1 MGGHLPNVVS
11 SSGGPQ
17 VNAMPMAN
25 TQNPNASPANMA
37 AALNAQQCQ
46 SLIAAPRLN
55 GNQLSFPSPAAAAA
69 AAMGLQMHH
78 AAAAAAMSA
87 AAAASG
93 QQQQQQQQQN
103 LNNNQHPNHLG
114 QDSVVNGGGMVGIGG
129 GATQLNSLNGSNSNM
144 TLNLNAP
151 TNNTNNNNNSLSTIN
166 IPPPHIRPSP

>member
-1 MGGHLPNVVS
+1 MQAGGN
-11 SSGGPQ
+11 GPQ
-17 VNAMPMAN
+17 VNVPQHTLNAQVCQPLAN
-25 TQNPNASPANMA
+25 TQNPNAPNNMA
-37 AALNAQQCQ
+37 AALNAQNCQ

-93 QQQQQQQQQN
+93 QQN
-103 LNNNQHPNHLG
+103 LNNQQHQSHMQG
-114 QDSVVNGGGMVGIGG
+114 DVAGVTNG
-129 GATQLNSLNGSNSNM
+129 LNGLNNSNSN
-144 TLNLNAP
+144 LNMNL
-151 TNNTNNNNNSLSTIN
+151 TNVASSQNTNNNNSLSTIN